1 MNVDDNLV
9 QYVLGYQTSD
19 PANAMLLFGL
29 TAIPAGALVTTSVA
43 ADGSGTIDDWTIVL
57 VKK

>member
-1 MNVDDNLV
+1 M
-9 QYVLGYQTSD
+9 LGYQTSD
-19 PANAMLLFGL
+19 PANAMLLR
-29 TAIPAGALVTTSVA
+29 IDSYSPGALVTTSVA